1 MRITKTEDPTTT
13 HTQTHGERVTQ
24 EKKTKI
30 KKHHVQW
37 KTRTELINSKRKQ
50 KKPNIKTLNITI

>member
-30 KKHHVQW
+30 KKVKEPGERMMH
-37 KTRTELINSKRKQ
+37 ELNVCLRV
-50 KKPNIKTLNITI
+50 